1 MLAISEDQVIERIR
15 ADNPWWD
22 PPHEIGRRFGHMR
35 PRAYFDLVF
44 RLIEQRSPKRALI
57 LMGPRRVGKT
67 VMLYQAIGR
76 LIQASAAPTSLCY
89 INVELPLYN
98 GLGIEQFVNL
108 ARRAS
113 GADKN
118 GPLFFFFDEIQYLRE
133 WEVHLKTAVD
143 AHDEIKFIASGS
155 AAAALRLKSNESGAG
170 RFTDFTLPPLTFFEY
185 LDLLGKLDLVKIE
198 DPGELGAGKTPK
210 RRYGQFSA
218 PDIDALNEQ
227 FLGYLNFGGYPEVI
241 FSPEI
246 QADPGRYIRSD
257 IIDKVL
263 LRDLP
268 SLYGIQD
275 IQELNSLFTSLAY
288 NTGNEV
294 SLEGLSQN
302 SGVAKNTIKK
312 YIEYLEAA
320 FLIKI
325 VQRVDR
331 AAKTFKRANFF
342 KVYLTN
348 PSMRSALFAPLQ
360 ADDDAM
366 GSLVE
371 TAIFAQWFHSPSIR
385 LHYARWNDGEVDIV
399 SLQNNMKP
407 NWVVEVKWSDAYEE
421 DPRKLKSLLHFCGD
435 HEGCYASVT
444 SRTKSSVK
452 EVNGITIEFCPASLY
467 CFLLGYN
474 LIRGQI
480 ALSRLTKDESI
491 AAPDRGSP
499 VIPTRKKRD
508 KRKKRG

>member
-1 MLAISEDQVIERIR
+1 MLSISEHQVIERIR
-15 ADNPWWD
+15 ADNPWWA
-22 PPHEIGRRFGHMR
+22 PPNQINPRISQMR
-35 PRAYFDLVF
+35 PRAYFDLVLN
-44 RLIEQRSPKRALI
+44 LIKQRSPKRALI

-67 VMLYQAIGR
+67 VMLWQAVQL
-76 LIQASAAPTSLCY
+76 LIRDGISPTSLCY
-89 INVELPLYN
+89 INIELPLYN
-98 GLGIEQFVNL
+98 GLGIDQLIQL
-108 ARRAS
+108 AWKAS
-113 GADKN
+113 GGGKDE
-118 GPLFFFFDEIQYLRE
+118 PSFFFFDEIQYLRE

-143 AHDEIKFIASGS
+143 TYDKIKFIASGS

-185 LDLLGKLDLVKIE
+185 LDLLGKTDLVTI
-198 DPGELGAGKTPK
+198 DDSGPRT
-210 RRYGQFSA
+210 QFSA
-218 PDIDALNEQ
+218 CDIDALNKQ
-227 FLGYLNFGGYPEVI
+227 FLAYLNFGGYPEVI
-241 FSPEI
+241 FSEEI
-246 QADPGRYIRSD
+246 QADPGRYIRND

-302 SGVAKNTIKK
+302 SGVAKNTIKR

-325 VQRVDR
+325 VHRVDR
-331 AAKTFKRANFF
+331 AAKAFKRANFF

-360 ADDDAM
+360 ADDDLI
-366 GSLVE
+366 GNLVE
-371 TAIFAQWFHSPSIR
+371 TAIFAQWFHSPDTR

-399 SLQNNMKP
+399 SVQSDMRP
-407 NWVVEVKWSDAYEE
+407 DWAVEVKWSDAFEE
-421 DPRKLKSLLHFCGD
+421 NPKKLKSLFQFCAEHHD
-435 HEGCYASVT
+435 CSVAVT
-444 SRTKSSVK
+444 TRTKSSIKKVD
-452 EVNGITIEFCPASLY
+452 GITLNFRPASLY

-474 LIRGQI
+474 LINGKTNR
-480 ALSRLTKDESI
+480 
-491 AAPDRGSP
+491 PDARP
-499 VIPTRKKRD
+499 
-508 KRKKRG
+508 